1 MLPSAAVDP
10 SHAQVAQVFDL
21 AAPGYDG
28 PALRFFPF
36 CADRLVARLNPA
48 PGEKILDVAT
58 GTGAVAL
65 GLAQA
70 VGPAGRVTGID
81 LAEAMLERLTR
92 KIEKFGIANVDLH
105 VMDAAALDFRR
116 DYFHH
121 VTCSFGLF
129 FLRDMAAAL
138 KEWVRVTRSSGSVTF
153 TAFGASAFE
162 PMKRLLCERLQ
173 SEGVDT
179 GSAVQAAS
187 RQLADPDFC
196 RTLLLNAGLTP
207 VTVETEQLG
216 YHLRNADDWWE
227 IVWGSGFRGL
237 VERIAPERR
246 DVVRAAHL
254 AELAPFMT
262 DKGLWLDVEVIFA
275 AGIKP

>member
-1 MLPSAAVDP
+1 MSSSVAADP
-10 SHAQVAQVFDL
+10 SHEQVAQVFNL
-21 AAPGYDG
+21 AAGDYDR

-70 VGPAGRVTGID
+70 VGPTGRVTGID
-81 LAEAMLERLTR
+81 LAEAMLAQLTR
-92 KIEKFGIANVDLH
+92 KIEKFGIVNVDLH

-138 KEWVRVTRSSGSVTF
+138 KDWVRVTRSGGSVTF
-153 TAFGASAFE
+153 TAFSVSAFE
-162 PMKRLLCERLQ
+162 PMKRLLRERLQ
-173 SEGVDT
+173 LEGVDT

-227 IVWGSGFRGL
+227 IVRGSGFRGL

-246 DVVRAAHL
+246 AVFRTAHL

-262 DKGLWLDVEVIFA
+262 DKGLWLDVGVIFA
-275 AGIKP
+275 SGIKP

>member
-1 MLPSAAVDP
+1 MSSSVAADP
-10 SHAQVAQVFDL
+10 SHEQIAQVFNL
-21 AAPGYDG
+21 AAGDYDS

-70 VGPAGRVTGID
+70 VGPTGRVTGID
-81 LAEAMLERLTR
+81 LAEAMLERLAR

-138 KEWVRVTRSSGSVTF
+138 KGWARVTRPGGSVMF
-153 TAFGASAFE
+153 TAFGPAAFE
-162 PMKRLLCERLQ
+162 PMKRLLLERLQ
-173 SEGVDT
+173 REGIDA
-179 GSAVQAAS
+179 GAPVQAAG
-187 RQLADPDFC
+187 RLAEAGNC
-196 RTLLLNAGLTP
+196 RALLAGAELDGIA
-207 VTVETEQLG
+207 VETVQLG
-216 YHLRNADDWWE
+216 YHLRQAEEWWE
-227 IVWGSGFRGL
+227 IVWGSSFRGL
-237 VERIAPERR
+237 VEKLSPARR
-246 DVVRAAHL
+246 EVFRSAHL
-254 AELAPFMT
+254 AELAPLIT
-262 DKGLWLDVEVIFA
+262 NKGLWLDVEVIFA
-275 AGIKP
+275 SGTKP